1 MATLQSIRKHGAALV
16 IIIGIALFAFIAG
29 DAAKVFQPGL
39 NSQNVGEING
49 KKIEAQYFQQL
60 VEEYTQAINFV
71 RGTSSLTEAENAQI
85 KDEVWNTLV
94 TNTLISAEADKLGLT
109 VTTAELQ
116 SVIDDGT
123 DPLLAQSA
131 FRNQST
137 GKFDRDVLM
146 KFLAEY
152 AAMDTDIMPTEYVE
166 YYHQL
171 YNYWKFIESNLI
183 SSLLMQKY
191 EALVAEAQFSNP
203 VAAEYDF
210 NARNNHAEVKY
221 AVVPF
226 SSVADSLVKVS
237 NADIKHLYDAKKE
250 LYKQP
255 AETRAIKYIDVT
267 VKPSQA
273 DRNELLAEVNEYAGQ
288 LATTDEVA
296 ALVRLAN
303 SEVAY
308 SAVPVTANALPEDV
322 AARLDSVK
330 GDEVYG
336 PYYNAA
342 DDTYNAFRILNKV
355 QQPDSVQYRQLTVA
369 DADAAV
375 AAERADSIYRALT
388 AKKGAAKF
396 ADLAEKYGQASE
408 PVWISTA
415 NFEGAAIEG
424 DNATYLN
431 TLFGMKKGEFKQ
443 LPLAGGHLIIEV
455 VDTKNPVEKYEAA
468 VIKRPAYFS
477 NETYAEVYNQLS
489 AFVASNQTI
498 EDIEANAEE
507 AGFRLYPIAEL
518 NSAAH
523 TIGGVQGTREALRW
537 AFGAEKGE
545 VSQIFEAGENDHL
558 MVIAVADIHKAGY
571 RPVADMAD
579 MFRRQ
584 ALNDKKAEKIL
595 AEAKKVTT
603 MEEAIALS
611 DAKNDVLRRVSFSS
625 ATYVSKTRTNEPAIS
640 GAVAGLEEGVLSAPI
655 KGNGGIYFLQVT
667 KKEAGAG
674 TFDAAAEQ
682 KKLEAAAT
690 RNINSNTILN
700 ELYRKGEVKDNRY
713 LFF

>member
-1 MATLQSIRKHGAALV
+1 MATLQSIRKHGAFLV

-49 KKIEAQYFQQL
+49 KKIEVQTFQKL
-60 VEEYTQAINFV
+60 IEEYTQAINFV
-71 RGTSSLTEAENAQI
+71 RGNNSLTEAENAQI

-94 TNTLISAEADKLGLT
+94 TNTLIGEEADKLGLT

-116 SVIDDGT
+116 AVIDMGT

-131 FRNQST
+131 FRNQTT

-152 AAMDTDIMPTEYVE
+152 AAMDTEIMPAEYIE
-166 YYHQL
+166 YYTQL
-171 YNYWKFIESNLI
+171 YNYWKFIENNLI

-191 EALVAEAQFSNP
+191 EALVVESQFSNP
-203 VAAEYDF
+203 VAAEYNF

-226 SSVADSLVKVS
+226 SSVPDSLVKVS
-237 NADIKHLYDAKKE
+237 TSDIKRLYDAKKE

-255 AETRAIKYIDVT
+255 AETRAIKYIDVA

-273 DRNELLAEVNEYAGQ
+273 DRAELLAEVNEYAGQ

-308 SAVPVTANALPEDV
+308 SAVPVTAKALPEDV
-322 AARLDSVK
+322 AVRLDSVK

-342 DDTYNAFRILNKV
+342 DDTYNAFRVLNKV

-369 DADAAV
+369 DADATVAV
-375 AAERADSIYRALT
+375 NRADSIYAALT
-388 AKKGAAKF
+388 ARRGAAKF

-408 PVWISTA
+408 PVWIATA

-431 TLFGMKKGEFKQ
+431 TLFGMKKGEIKQ
-443 LPLAGGHLIIEV
+443 LNLGGGHLIIEV

-477 NETYAEVYNQLS
+477 NETYAEAYNALS
-489 AFVASNQTI
+489 AFVASNQTL
-498 EDIEANAEE
+498 EDLEANAEE
-507 AGFRLYPIAEL
+507 AGFRLFPVAEL
-518 NSAAH
+518 SNAAH

-537 AFGAEKGE
+537 VFGAEKGE
-545 VSQIFEAGENDHL
+545 VSQIFEAGDNDHL
-558 MVIAVADIHKAGY
+558 MVVAVADIHKAGY
-571 RPVADMAD
+571 RPVEKMTD
-579 MFRRQ
+579 MFRLQ
-584 ALNDKKAEKIL
+584 AINDKKAEKIL
-595 AEAKKVTT
+595 ADAKKVTT
-603 MEEAIALS
+603 MEEALALNGV
-611 DAKNDVLRRVSFSS
+611 KNDVLRRVTFSS
-625 ATYVSKTRTNEPAIS
+625 AAYVSKTPASEPAVS

-655 KGNGGIYFLQVT
+655 KGNGGIYFLQVV
-667 KKEAGAG
+667 KKETGSAN
-674 TFDAAAEQ
+674 FDAAAEQ
-682 KKLEAAAT
+682 RTLEAAAT
-690 RNINSNTILN
+690 RNINGNTILN